1 MPRTGITAYDLLI
14 SCPGDVL
21 QYAEIVKECVES
33 FNHTLGCINNA
44 EIVTRHWA
52 TDSFP
57 QSGDRPQE
65 LLNKQF
71 VRDCDAAVAIF
82 WTKFGTPTDKY
93 GSGTE
98 EEIEEMLS
106 SGKQVFLYFV
116 DAPINPSV
124 IDMEQYH
131 KVNDFKE
138 KYKGRGLYGLVKDE
152 SDLRKQFANHLT
164 MYFLPII
171 TGEISQDTTTVAPL
185 LQIQDYDS
193 GNEDVVTYQQLALS
207 NCKLMS
213 DKVQAIY
220 TLIDNLKDNYLPQRT
235 PEKQEEASQSLL
247 NDGKNELIKRPELSK
262 MFLNSLTDV
271 NISERWK
278 ETILK
283 FCERN
288 NIEIP
293 EQFWYVG
300 NLKQSSIILSTPFSN
315 NSPSL
320 EGNDAEQQRYKS
332 IQKLYWDIVEYNEY
346 LMFFSR
352 IDTQKFVRLVVA
364 NTGTTFDED
373 IDIKLIVKKDCLLT
387 FNDFPIPDINII
399 DEILEMDFLEFAY
412 ELKETD
418 SISKYSD
425 YPVTPVNFDYR
436 IPDPFNRVSASDEY
450 KRQKENYKTQLKH
463 IMCYQKYEKETCDI
477 LVFHISYLKHHVKMA
492 FPSVLAF
499 KNLPEEIE
507 YEITSK
513 HVPDVTKG
521 KISLISEKTKYII
534 KLTFYMYSA
543 SSTMIL
549 LCRSSQSENS
559 FGLAVFFFTACF
571 RSKASFLK
579 DSKAAS
585 ISSKR
590 STGKPGVF
598 FALLILFRQ
607 FWHSFL

>member
-235 PEKQEEASQSLL
+235 PEKQEENLL
-247 NDGKNELIKRPELSK
+247 IAARAKKMSIEAEKLTGDNIYKVLIY
-262 MFLNSLTDV
+262 FD
-271 NISERWK
+271 
-278 ETILK
+278 
-283 FCERN
+283 
-288 NIEIP
+288 
-293 EQFWYVG
+293 
-300 NLKQSSIILSTPFSN
+300 
-315 NSPSL
+315 
-320 EGNDAEQQRYKS
+320 
-332 IQKLYWDIVEYNEY
+332 KLYSVMNE
-346 LMFFSR
+346 
-352 IDTQKFVRLVVA
+352 Q
-364 NTGTTFDED
+364 E
-373 IDIKLIVKKDCLLT
+373 
-387 FNDFPIPDINII
+387 
-399 DEILEMDFLEFAY
+399 
-412 ELKETD
+412 
-418 SISKYSD
+418 
-425 YPVTPVNFDYR
+425 
-436 IPDPFNRVSASDEY
+436 
-450 KRQKENYKTQLKH
+450 KRQ
-463 IMCYQKYEKETCDI
+463 IME
-477 LVFHISYLKHHVKMA
+477 
-492 FPSVLAF
+492 
-499 KNLPEEIE
+499 
-507 YEITSK
+507 
-513 HVPDVTKG
+513 
-521 KISLISEKTKYII
+521 SLISEIQIYPERQPNGQWLKSIKFKLPII
-534 KLTFYMYSA
+534 EEDMNISLDNDSQVETVV
-543 SSTMIL
+543 L
-549 LCRSSQSENS
+549 LR
-559 FGLAVFFFTACF
+559 
-571 RSKASFLK
+571 
-579 DSKAAS
+579 KAA
-585 ISSKR
+585 
-590 STGKPGVF
+590 P
-598 FALLILFRQ
+598 
-607 FWHSFL
+607 

>member
-1 MPRTGITAYDLLI
+1 L
-14 SCPGDVL
+14 
-21 QYAEIVKECVES
+21 
-33 FNHTLGCINNA
+33 
-44 EIVTRHWA
+44 
-52 TDSFP
+52 
-57 QSGDRPQE
+57 
-65 LLNKQF
+65 
-71 VRDCDAAVAIF
+71 
-82 WTKFGTPTDKY
+82 
-93 GSGTE
+93 
-98 EEIEEMLS
+98 
-106 SGKQVFLYFV
+106 
-116 DAPINPSV
+116 
-124 IDMEQYH
+124 
-131 KVNDFKE
+131 
-138 KYKGRGLYGLVKDE
+138 
-152 SDLRKQFANHLT
+152 
-164 MYFLPII
+164 
-171 TGEISQDTTTVAPL
+171 
-185 LQIQDYDS
+185 
-193 GNEDVVTYQQLALS
+193 
-207 NCKLMS
+207 
-213 DKVQAIY
+213 
-220 TLIDNLKDNYLPQRT
+220 
-235 PEKQEEASQSLL
+235 
-247 NDGKNELIKRPELSK
+247 KNELIKRPELSK

-300 NLKQSSIILSTPFSN
+300 NLKQSSMILSTPFSN

-436 IPDPFNRVSASDEY
+436 IPDPFNRVSTSDEY

-521 KISLISEKTKYII
+521 KISLISEK
-534 KLTFYMYSA
+534 
-543 SSTMIL
+543 
-549 LCRSSQSENS
+549 N
-559 FGLAVFFFTACF
+559 
-571 RSKASFLK
+571 
-579 DSKAAS
+579 
-585 ISSKR
+585 
-590 STGKPGVF
+590 
-598 FALLILFRQ
+598 
-607 FWHSFL
+607 

>member
-1 MPRTGITAYDLLI
+1 MYTGKGSGYHRCFEVFSDDLKGSDNMPRTGITAYDLLI

-57 QSGDRPQE
+57 QFGDRPQE

-116 DAPINPSV
+116 DAQINPSV

-193 GNEDVVTYQQLALS
+193 GNEDVVTYQQLALL

-247 NDGKNELIKRPELSK
+247 KNELIKRSELSK

-300 NLKQSSIILSTPFSN
+300 NLKQNSMILSTPFSN

-346 LMFFSR
+346 LMFFSS

-387 FNDFPIPDINII
+387 LNDFPIPDINII

-450 KRQKENYKTQLKH
+450 KRQQENYKTQLKH

-521 KISLISEKTKYII
+521 KISLISEK
-534 KLTFYMYSA
+534 
-543 SSTMIL
+543 
-549 LCRSSQSENS
+549 N
-559 FGLAVFFFTACF
+559 
-571 RSKASFLK
+571 
-579 DSKAAS
+579 
-585 ISSKR
+585 
-590 STGKPGVF
+590 
-598 FALLILFRQ
+598 
-607 FWHSFL
+607 

>member
-21 QYAEIVKECVES
+21 QYADIVKECVES
-33 FNHTLGCINNA
+33 FNHTLGCLNSA
-44 EIVTRHWA
+44 EIVTRHWP

-65 LLNKQF
+65 LLNKQ
-71 VRDCDAAVAIF
+71 
-82 WTKFGTPTDKY
+82 
-93 GSGTE
+93 

-124 IDMEQYH
+124 IDMEQYR
-131 KVNDFKE
+131 KVIDFKE

-185 LQIQDYDS
+185 LQIQDYNS
-193 GNEDVVTYQQLALS
+193 GNEEVATYQQLDLS
-207 NCKLMS
+207 NCKFMS
-213 DKVQAIY
+213 DKAKAIY
-220 TLIDNLKDNYLPQRT
+220 TQIDNLKNNYLPQRT

-247 NDGKNELIKRPELSK
+247 NVGKNEFIKNPEFSK
-262 MFLNSLTDV
+262 LFLNSLTDA

-278 ETILK
+278 ETILE
-283 FCERN
+283 FCKSN

-300 NLKQSSIILSTPFSN
+300 NLKQSSMILSTPFSN

-320 EGNDAEQQRYKS
+320 EGSDAEQQRYKS
-332 IQKLYWDIVEYNEY
+332 IKKLYWDIVEYNEY
-346 LMFFSR
+346 LLYFSQ
-352 IDTQKFVRLVVA
+352 IDAQKFVRLVVA
-364 NTGTTFDED
+364 NIGTTFDED

-387 FNDFPIPDINII
+387 YNDFPIPDINII
-399 DEILEMDFLEFAY
+399 NEILEMDFLEFAY
-412 ELKETD
+412 ELEETD

-425 YPVTPVNFDYR
+425 YPVTPVDFDYR
-436 IPDPFNRVSASDEY
+436 IPDPFNRASASDEY
-450 KRQKENYKTQLKH
+450 KRQKENYKTQLEY
-463 IMCYQKYEKETCDI
+463 IMCYQRYEKETCDI
-477 LVFHISYLKHHVKMA
+477 LVFHIPYLKHHVKMA

-499 KNLPEEIE
+499 KNPPEEIE

-513 HVPDVTKG
+513 HVPDVIKG
-521 KISLISEKTKYII
+521 KISLIH
-534 KLTFYMYSA
+534 
-543 SSTMIL
+543 
-549 LCRSSQSENS
+549 
-559 FGLAVFFFTACF
+559 
-571 RSKASFLK
+571 
-579 DSKAAS
+579 
-585 ISSKR
+585 
-590 STGKPGVF
+590 GKN
-598 FALLILFRQ
+598 
-607 FWHSFL
+607 